1 MALPLWPLFLAE
13 REFVTHGE
21 AEPVAASLRQRL
33 RQLPKVLDHAV
44 YDPALQEPLQSTFPS
59 VQDPPEVS
67 MTPVTSH
74 WFEVVLV
81 WIAILSFQETAFNR

>member
-1 MALPLWPLFLAE
+1 MRPA
-13 REFVTHGE
+13 GI
-21 AEPVAASLRQRL
+21 LR
-33 RQLPKVLDHAV
+33 VG
-44 YDPALQEPLQSTFPS
+44 
-59 VQDPPEVS
+59 VS